1 VFDCVAVMAP
11 TGTDA
16 SNAAA
21 PTHWNVNFLVE
32 DADVTIEGATSL
44 DGKVVVPPQDTPG
57 FRSAALADPQGAVF
71 SVSQLTPGSRNS
83 PGARR

>member
-1 VFDCVAVMAP
+1 MAP

-16 SNAAA
+16 SNVAA

-32 DADVTIEGATSL
+32 DADATIEGATSL

-83 PGARR
+83 PGASRG